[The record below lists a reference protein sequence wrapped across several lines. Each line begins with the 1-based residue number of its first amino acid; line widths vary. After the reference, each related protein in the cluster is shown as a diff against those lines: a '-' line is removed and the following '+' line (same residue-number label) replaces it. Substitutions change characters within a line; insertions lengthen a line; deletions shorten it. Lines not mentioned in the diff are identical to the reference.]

1 MNVKTASLLFGAAF
15 IAVGILGF
23 FSNPIVGE
31 NPDAIFHTDTLHNV
45 IHLVSGALFILIPM
59 AKTGVTSSFMKLFGL
74 IYLLLGLLG
83 LFNVGMSEDGKL
95 LGFLHINEA
104 DNYLHI
110 GLGVLIF
117 MASFLR
123 PDTTVRVNG
132 NN

>member
-1 MNVKTASLLFGAAF
+1 MNVKTASLLIGAAF

-23 FSNPIVGE
+23 FSNPIIGE

-45 IHLVSGALFILIPM
+45 VHLVSGGLFIFFPM

-74 IYLLLGLLG
+74 IYLALGLLG
-83 LFNVGMSEDGKL
+83 MFNVGMSEDGKL
-95 LGFLHINEA
+95 LGFLHVNEA

-117 MASFLR
+117 LASFLR
-123 PDTTVRVNG
+123 PDTRVHADG
-132 NN
+132 